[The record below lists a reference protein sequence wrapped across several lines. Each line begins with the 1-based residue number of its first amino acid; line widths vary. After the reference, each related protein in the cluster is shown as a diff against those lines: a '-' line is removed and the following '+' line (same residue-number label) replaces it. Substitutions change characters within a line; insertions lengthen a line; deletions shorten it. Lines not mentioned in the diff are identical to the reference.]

1 MHRVGVPDLLMIFF
15 LSQTVLDLPTKQWL
29 ESAVCGYSAGH
40 HGYCYLQP
48 GFVFHAFDFHIIC
61 QDCRAISPLTTQLP
75 LDRIQMLGF
84 LGGLHPVP
92 WTGASFQPLFQGHL
106 VPWPAPNPMFIQWSK
121 PRWVTMNFD
130 LYSRNPVWNGCGL
143 NLPLNTSSVTYWEAR
158 NLTQM
163 CCLEVR
169 IFEKWLKVNKTLSV
183 ALVWWL
189 YKRRR
194 DLRDCSASP
203 LCDSRSHPGIL

>member
-1 MHRVGVPDLLMIFF
+1 MTFF

-40 HGYCYLQP
+40 HGCYLQP

-84 LGGLHPVP
+84 LGVSILYPGLVLHSSLCFKVTLSHGQLPLQCSSSEANLAEWP
-92 WTGASFQPLFQGHL
+92 WTLTSTPG
-106 VPWPAPNPMFIQWSK
+106 IQYGTA
-121 PRWVTMNFD
+121 V
-130 LYSRNPVWNGCGL
+130 GL

-194 DLRDCSASP
+194 DLRNCSASP
-203 LCDSRSHPGIL
+203 LCDSRSHL

>member
-1 MHRVGVPDLLMIFF
+1 MHRVGVPDLLMTFF
-15 LSQTVLDLPTKQWL
+15 LSQTVLDLPTKWWL
-29 ESAVCGYSAGH
+29 GSAVCGYSVGH
-40 HGYCYLQP
+40 HGCYLQP
-48 GFVFHAFDFHIIC
+48 GSVFHSFDFHITC
-61 QDCRAISPLTTQLP
+61 QDCWAICPLTTQLP

-84 LGGLHPVP
+84 LGGLHTVP

-106 VPWPAPNPMFIQWSK
+106 VPWPAPNPMLIQWSK
-121 PRWVTMNFD
+121 PLWVTMNFD

-158 NLTQM
+158 NLIQM
-163 CCLEVR
+163 CYLEVG
-169 IFEKWLKVNKTLSV
+169 IFEKCLKVNETSSV

-189 YKRRR
+189 YKKRR
-194 DLRDCSASP
+194 DLRDCSVSP